1 MILVDSSI
9 WIDHIRHEEPT
20 LSALLRNEQAFM
32 HPFVIGEVALGNI
45 KNRSNTLLTMTQLPT
60 VPVARDFEVIA
71 LIERHKIFGSGLGYV
86 DCHLLASAL
95 TTGKIIWSRDKRLAQ
110 VARILG
116 VSGEIS

>member
-1 MILVDSSI
+1 
-9 WIDHIRHEEPT
+9 
-20 LSALLRNEQAFM
+20 M

-95 TTGKIIWSRDKRLAQ
+95 MTGKIIWSRDKRLAQ